1 MHGWKIESRQ
11 MTEEH
16 RDKLRY
22 AIILAAEYGI
32 SPASSFPFVLRSL
45 CLFGLPVRP
54 LHFMSIPGLLAFLMI
69 VLAPLVSVLHWALLK
84 VEIGGL
90 LTRLGIAEIMFLSAG
105 LSVAITVI
113 IRVQAIRAG
122 LPGWRKF

>member
-1 MHGWKIESRQ
+1 

-16 RDKLRY
+16 RQKLHY

-32 SPASSFPFVLRSL
+32 PPASSFPYVLRSL

-54 LHFMSIPGLLAFLMI
+54 LHFMSIPGLLTFL
-69 VLAPLVSVLHWALLK
+69 VVVTASLVSALHWALLR
-84 VEIGGL
+84 VEIGSWL
-90 LTRLGIAEIMFLSAG
+90 PTLGFAEIMLLSAG
-105 LSVAITVI
+105 LSVVIAIV

-122 LPGWRKF
+122 LPGWHKF

>member
-1 MHGWKIESRQ
+1 

-32 SPASSFPFVLRSL
+32 SPASSFPYVLRSL

-54 LHFMSIPGLLAFLMI
+54 LHFMSVPGLLVSLLF
-69 VLAPLVSVLHWALLK
+69 VLASLLSFLHWAVLK
-84 VEIGGL
+84 VEIGGWL
-90 LTRLGIAEIMFLSAG
+90 PTFGFAEIMLLSAG
-105 LSVAITVI
+105 LSVAIATV

-122 LPGWRKF
+122 LPGWHKF